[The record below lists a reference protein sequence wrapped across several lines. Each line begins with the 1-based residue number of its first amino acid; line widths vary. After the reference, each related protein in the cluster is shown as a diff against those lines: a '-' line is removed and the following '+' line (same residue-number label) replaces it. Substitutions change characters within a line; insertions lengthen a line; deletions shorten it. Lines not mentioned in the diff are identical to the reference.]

1 MESQKNRLLV
11 RLLFVVALTVQSSCS
26 ESVEDVDVCAN
37 RTASLVGDTM
47 CSLNNVPFVWAPEY
61 EVAIVYI
68 TSTWSEIAT
77 FNSSAEDTI
86 AKEAFLSYCVRF
98 KNNMFNFMKKLHD
111 DPNANEKVKKA
122 INKWYQAV
130 DSISKKNWFLP
141 VNPDL
146 RHFQVHFPSSFKHLL
161 VESTAVNGEAP
172 DENTK
177 REVNHFTLG
186 TAQMLIELVAQISK
200 QIREIPKKSSV

>member
-98 KNNMFNFMKKLHD
+98 KNNMFNFMKKVND
-111 DPNANEKVKKA
+111 DQNGSDETKKDVTS
-122 INKWYQAV
+122 WYKHIEYLASNGPV
-130 DSISKKNWFLP
+130 DQ
-141 VNPDL
+141 DL
-146 RHFQVHFPSSFKHLL
+146 RSFQNTFQNAFKHLVIKASQVVGKTNNNETRL
-161 VESTAVNGEAP
+161 YIN
-172 DENTK
+172 DFTK
-177 REVNHFTLG
+177 GVVV
-186 TAQMLIELVAQISK
+186 MLLETIKSVSK
-200 QIREIPKKSSV
+200 QIRGLPKQLASDR

>member
-111 DPNANEKVKKA
+111 DPSLVDKVKKA
-122 INKWYQAV
+122 VIRWYEDLDQL
-130 DSISKKNWFLP
+130 SRNNWYIPSTSKLQDYP
-141 VNPDL
+141 GIT
-146 RHFQVHFPSSFKHLL
+146 RTAFKHLIIN
-161 VESTAVNGEAP
+161 AVNVFEKA
-172 DENTK
+172 NTK
-177 REVNHFTLG
+177 KTQLEVGVFTKKNANIMVEVLK
-186 TAQMLIELVAQISK
+186 TISK
-200 QIREIPKKSSV
+200 QIRQLPKTTSE